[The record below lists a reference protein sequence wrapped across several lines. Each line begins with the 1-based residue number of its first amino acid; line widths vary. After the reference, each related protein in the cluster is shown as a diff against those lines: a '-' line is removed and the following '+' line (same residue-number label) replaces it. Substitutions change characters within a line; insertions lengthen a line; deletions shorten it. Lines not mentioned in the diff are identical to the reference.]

1 MRHLPPMRRLF
12 ALLLFLCTA
21 CAQGHASMS
30 AVHGAS
36 TAVSPSAPPTSPDS
50 WVYADARLGFRL
62 TVPLAWRA
70 LPQPGAVEAG
80 ANASVTF
87 EVDEPSSHAV
97 VVVGVFHGTGMP
109 TAFAQRGT
117 PTAHVGQ
124 YPAFDADRTSSQ
136 GRAPCLV
143 RIFLAGDDYVLAD
156 WCAPD
161 APKHQSAFERA
172 LATYQPA
179 PQSFVAHAVT
189 PSAQTCAAMQ
199 QQLGYAS
206 ASWSKQLASPTSSG
220 WRGLDGVYLCSNTG
234 SPDWYLFQCTEVI
247 NRYLAERLGL
257 PHLPGNAARYL
268 DYYQDGALQ
277 PGVIRTFPAGSYQV
291 SDDASQGMS
300 AFPPSAG
307 DVLVF
312 QDVNDLRVGWTSGL
326 TSSPGHVAL
335 IVGVDATHV
344 YVAQEN
350 YNDTQYFLA
359 LPLRHVAAGYEI
371 TDLSGLSHRVVRG
384 WIRFTVA

>member
-1 MRHLPPMRRLF
+1 MCHLPPMRRLF

-36 TAVSPSAPPTSPDS
+36 TAVSPSAPSTSPDS

-312 QDVNDLRVGWTSGL
+312 QDVNDLRVGWTSARQARRG
-326 TSSPGHVAL
+326 TS
-335 IVGVDATHV
+335 
-344 YVAQEN
+344 
-350 YNDTQYFLA
+350 
-359 LPLRHVAAGYEI
+359 R
-371 TDLSGLSHRVVRG
+371 
-384 WIRFTVA
+384 

>member
-1 MRHLPPMRRLF
+1 MRRLF
-12 ALLLFLCTA
+12 VLLLFLCTA
-21 CAQGHASMS
+21 CAQGHSSTS
-30 AVHGAS
+30 AANGTS
-36 TAVSPSAPPTSPDS
+36 TTFSPSETPTSPEG
-50 WVYADARLGFRL
+50 WVYLDAKLGFRL
-62 TVPLAWRA
+62 TVPLTWRA
-70 LPQPGAVEAG
+70 LPRPGAVEASV
-80 ANASVTF
+80 NASVTF
-87 EVDEPSSHAV
+87 EVDEPTSHAV

-117 PTAHVGQ
+117 PTTHIGQ
-124 YPAFDADRTSSQ
+124 YPAFDADRTASQ

-143 RIFLAGDDYVLAD
+143 RIFLARDDYIQAD
-156 WCAPD
+156 WCAAD
-161 APKHQSAFERA
+161 APTHQSTFERA

-179 PQSFVAHAVT
+179 PQSFVSHAVT
-189 PSAQTCAAMQ
+189 PSTQTCAATQ
-199 QQLGYAS
+199 QQLGYAP
-206 ASWSKQLASPTSSG
+206 AAWGKQLAAPTSAG
-220 WRGLDGVYLCSNTG
+220 WRGLNGVYLCSNTG

-268 DYYQDGALQ
+268 DYYQDGAVQ

-291 SDDASQGMS
+291 SDDASQGTS
-300 AFPPSAG
+300 TFPPAAG

-312 QDVNDLRVGWTSGL
+312 QDVNDPRVGWTSGL

-344 YVAQEN
+344 YLAQEN

-371 TDLSGLSHRVVRG
+371 TDRSGLSHRVVRG
-384 WIRFTVA
+384 WIRFAVA